1 MAETIFFI
9 FVVNFPTSWL
19 SVSADIV
26 VKACYSFWCSTDGV
40 VFSDRYYFWEYNHAS
55 SDTGCWT
62 TRKTW
67 PPGFLCKEV
76 RWSVLLS
83 HLEHLKVSK
92 WVFALSSVDRETAF
106 FFFFLHKENSL
117 ELNIALVLCRGGF
130 LHLFF
135 ESELFLNSLLS
146 RQRK

>member
-55 SDTGCWT
+55 SDIGCWT

-92 WVFALSSVDRETAF
+92 WVFALSSVDRETA
-106 FFFFLHKENSL
+106 
-117 ELNIALVLCRGGF
+117 
-130 LHLFF
+130 
-135 ESELFLNSLLS
+135 LS
-146 RQRK
+146 RTWKWERTSHTILRWYLNHHISISQIWFDANV